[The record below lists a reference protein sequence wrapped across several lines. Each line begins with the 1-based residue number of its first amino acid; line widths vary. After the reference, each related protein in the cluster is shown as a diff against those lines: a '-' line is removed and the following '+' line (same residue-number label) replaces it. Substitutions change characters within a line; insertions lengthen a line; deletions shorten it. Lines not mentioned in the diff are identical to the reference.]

1 MVEIQRLLEETK
13 KDWEALSWEGTF
25 EQYLNM
31 VVANPDL
38 ARYSHARI
46 YDMIQWAG
54 VAPGLDGVPRYK
66 LFEGEIFGM
75 DRALDRLVQFFH
87 AAARGLEVRKRI
99 LLLMG
104 PPASGKSS
112 IVGLLKAGLERY
124 SRTDAGAVYAIKGCP
139 MQEEPLHL
147 IPEERREEMAREHGL
162 YIEGDLCPRCRYNL
176 RHEYAGDV
184 AKVKVH
190 RTSFSQTFGVGMGS
204 FVATSPQSQDM
215 ARLVGSVDMSHLTDD
230 RLDGAGRALR
240 LDGELQAANRG
251 IMEFIEIFKSEER
264 FLTVMLG
271 VIQEQ
276 VIKLGSFGSVYA
288 DEATIAHSNEEE
300 YNAFINNKE
309 TAALLDRLILIK
321 IPYNLR
327 VSDEVRI
334 YANMLADSRPGGPDR
349 SQERVCRAPL
359 TLRVAAVLSV
369 LSRLEVP
376 APATGFSRIPLL
388 TKMKLYDG
396 QTSPSYTKEDVERL
410 REECPRD
417 GMFGISPRYVINR
430 LAAAMTRERRCLTPA
445 KALKSLAEGLA
456 ERAGIAKGER
466 ETTVELIRQAVAE
479 YKDLAV
485 REVQRAATAEYP
497 EKAAE
502 LFQSYV
508 RDAVSHGISQKA
520 GVSGVT
526 QPDAG
531 VLRRVE
537 GGLNLRDGDRPRFR
551 QEVLTAYRYIREHPE
566 LPGPGYNYMPTLKLA
581 IENTLFTRRDELR
594 LTIDPGRKD
603 AARERG
609 WEEIVRRLLSDYGYC
624 EDCAKD
630 LMYFAW
636 RTLQGRDVIS
646 IKGGKVS
653 WG

>member
-1 MVEIQRLLEETK
+1 MAEIERLLEEAK

-25 EQYLNM
+25 ERYLNM
-31 VVANPDL
+31 VVANAEL

-66 LFEGEIFGM
+66 LFESEIFGM

-87 AAARGLEVRKRI
+87 AAASGLEVRKRI

-147 IPEERREEMAREHGL
+147 IPVEQREEMAREHGL

-176 RHEYAGDV
+176 RYEYAGDI
-184 AKVKVH
+184 AKVEIH
-190 RTSFSQTFGVGMGS
+190 RTNFSQTVGVGMGS

-215 ARLVGSVDMSHLTDD
+215 ARLVGSVDMSHLTGD

-271 VIQEQ
+271 VTQEQ

-300 YNAFINNKE
+300 YNAFISNKE

-334 YANMLADSRPGGPDR
+334 YAKMLADGRPGGPDR
-349 SQERVCRAPL
+349 SQEGVRLAPL

-376 APATGFSRIPLL
+376 GPATGFSRVSLL

-396 QTSPSYTKEDVERL
+396 QTSPSYPKEDVESL
-410 REECPRD
+410 REACPRD

-430 LAAAMTRERRCLTPA
+430 LADATARERGCLTPA

-456 ERAGIAKGER
+456 ERAGIARGER
-466 ETTVELIRQAVAE
+466 ETTVELIKEAVAE

-485 REVQRAATAEYP
+485 REVQRAATAEYQ

-508 RDAVSHGISQKA
+508 RDAVSYGISQKA
-520 GVSGVT
+520 GVSGAA
-526 QPDAG
+526 QPDER

-551 QEVLTAYRYIREHPE
+551 QEVLAAYRYMRESPE
-566 LPGPGYNYMPTLKLA
+566 LPDPSYNYMPTLKLA

-594 LTIDPGRKD
+594 LTLDPGHKD
-603 AARERG
+603 AARQRSR
-609 WEEIVRRLLSDYGYC
+609 EEIVGRLLSDYGYC
-624 EDCAKD
+624 EECAKD

-636 RTLQGRDVIS
+636 RALQGRDVIS